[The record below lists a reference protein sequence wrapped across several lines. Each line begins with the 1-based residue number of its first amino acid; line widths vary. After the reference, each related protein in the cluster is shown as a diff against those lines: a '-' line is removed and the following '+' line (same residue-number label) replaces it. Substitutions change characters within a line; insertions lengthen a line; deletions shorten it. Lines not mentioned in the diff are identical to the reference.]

1 LTSTVGLETCTYQR
15 TTGLRRAGA
24 LDLFVS
30 TTRMMPRMPSML
42 WMEENMMEGSLVF
55 SMQGM
60 IDQIMI
66 GGEVAEE
73 GEEGEEEVIETGEG
87 RGVVADLVEEET
99 GHAVVEGEMKEEIE
113 VEIEGEIEVTPEKS
127 TAGGG
132 VTAQIDLTDPEIENF
147 EKDPTKHCKSY
158 QSCCTEVF
166 TEVAIFI
173 VTQMLKNCNF
183 FDSRCAFV
191 CCKFFIANFIRF
203 FLAAGPSQRSWGR
216 FLEGRGVGTSLPVS
230 SFLSGRTG
238 VAVTGSSPELQWLG
252 IVQKIA
258 VEIGTSSVQL

>member
-1 LTSTVGLETCTYQR
+1 
-15 TTGLRRAGA
+15 
-24 LDLFVS
+24 
-30 TTRMMPRMPSML
+30 ML

-87 RGVVADLVEEET
+87 QGVVADLVEGET